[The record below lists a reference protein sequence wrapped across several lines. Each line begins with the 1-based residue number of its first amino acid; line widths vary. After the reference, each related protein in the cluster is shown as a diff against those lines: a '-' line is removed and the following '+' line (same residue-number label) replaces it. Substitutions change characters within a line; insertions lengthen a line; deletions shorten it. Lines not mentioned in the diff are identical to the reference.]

1 MFKLKFLF
9 WLAWGYVAFISLWLM
24 LRILWFD
31 HPWWLGFLTYLAV
44 YLFAPLP
51 LILVVSLWKRRRGLF
66 LGLTIPT
73 IAFSIF
79 YGVLFLP
86 SLSSPAQGAGDS
98 IKVMTFNV
106 FSENKDHKGIMRAIR
121 ASRPDIVGLQ
131 EINPKLTTALVQ
143 KSAKDYPYRAIT
155 SPTPG
160 QPAGVGILSRFPID
174 TATAFPLPGGRLG
187 IQAVLRVNHQRL
199 NVVVVDLLHDPTIK
213 TPAPQVPSVATEY
226 SENKVIE
233 IKQLKQELLHEGLPF
248 LLLCDCNL
256 ADTSQAYKQIAKFA
270 RDSFRKVGWGFGH
283 TLYLKPIPFPVQRFD
298 YIWYSD
304 GMVATEARVGKDRGG
319 SDHLPVFAQ
328 FKLYE

>member
-1 MFKLKFLF
+1 MSKLPFLF
-9 WLAWGYVAFISLWLM
+9 CLGWGYVVFISLWLM
-24 LRILWFD
+24 LQLLWHD
-31 HPWWLGFLTYLAV
+31 PPWWLGFVTYLAV

-51 LILVVSLWKRRRGLF
+51 LILVVSLWKRYRRLL
-66 LGLTIPT
+66 LGLSIPT

-86 SLSSPAQGAGDS
+86 SLSSQAQVGERS
-98 IKVMTFNV
+98 IKVMSFNV
-106 FSENKDHKGIMRAIR
+106 FSGNKDHKAIIGAIR

-131 EINPKLTTALVQ
+131 EINAKLTTTLVQ
-143 KSAKDYPYRAIT
+143 ALAKDYPYRAIT
-155 SPTPG
+155 QPTPG
-160 QPAGVGILSRFPID
+160 QSAGVGILSRFPIE
-174 TATAFPLPGGRLG
+174 TATAFPLPGHRLG
-187 IQAVLRVNHQRL
+187 LRAVLRVNHQRL
-199 NVVVVDLLHDPTIK
+199 NVVVVDLLHDPTLT
-213 TPAPQVPSVATEY
+213 TPASQVASVATEY

-233 IKQLKQELLHEGLPF
+233 IKQLKEELLHEGLPF

-304 GMVATEARVGKDRGG
+304 GMVATEARVGQDSGG
-319 SDHLPVFAQ
+319 SDHLPVLGQ
-328 FKLYE
+328 FRLY